1 MRLFQKNI
9 FLRYPH
15 CHFFHLTNNCHFFK
29 SSDMIKQVIQTFLT
43 ANNYAHLAPKA
54 VLFDM
59 DGVLYD
65 SMAFHARAWKATADQ
80 YDIRSTQAEF
90 YLYEG
95 RTGHSTIDLLVER
108 TFGRRAT
115 QEEKEEIY
123 AHKST
128 LFNKIDRSCPMAGAA
143 AVIEKVRASN
153 LNRFV
158 VTGSAQGSLISKL
171 SESYP
176 DAFDP
181 KLMTTA
187 NDVINGKPH
196 PEPYQ
201 RGLAKAAAQPYE
213 AIVIENAPLGVESA
227 VAAGIFTIAVN
238 TGPLPEAVLRYA
250 GAHLLYPSMEAL
262 AADWDL
268 LMASIAE
275 LNNQ

>member
-1 MRLFQKNI
+1 
-9 FLRYPH
+9 
-15 CHFFHLTNNCHFFK
+15 
-29 SSDMIKQVIQTFLT
+29 MIKQVIQSFLT
-43 ANNYAHLAPKA
+43 ANNYAHLVPKA

-65 SMAFHARAWKATADQ
+65 SMSFHASAWKATADQ
-80 YDIRSTQAEF
+80 YAIQSTQAEF

-95 RTGHSTIDLLVER
+95 RTGHNTIDILMER
-108 TFGRRAT
+108 TFGRLAT
-115 QEEKEEIY
+115 QEEKEDIY
-123 AHKST
+123 AYKSNF
-128 LFNKIDRSCPMAGAA
+128 FNKIDRSCPMIGAA
-143 AVIEKVRASN
+143 SVVDKVGAAN
-153 LNRFV
+153 LNRLV
-158 VTGSAQGSLISKL
+158 VTGSGQDSLIRKL

-176 DAFDP
+176 NVFDP

-187 NDVINGKPH
+187 NDVVHGKPH

-213 AIVIENAPLGVESA
+213 AIVIENAPLGVASA

-238 TGPLPEAVLRYA
+238 TGPLPEAVLRDA

-262 AADWDL
+262 AADWDTI
-268 LMASIAE
+268 MASITE